1 MMVAKKSDV
10 CTATLTLSQNID
22 VNSLAAALATEDV
35 DIKTDSSSLSVEVS
49 ADNISDL
56 RARLNTTLRS
66 IQAASESLI
75 EVNRSR
81 LD

>member
-10 CTATLTLSQNID
+10 CSATLTLSKTVD
-22 VNSLAAALATEDV
+22 VNALAAALVTEEV
-35 DIKTDSSSLSVEVS
+35 GVVTDSSSLSVQVTAE
-49 ADNISDL
+49 NISDL
-56 RARLNTTLRS
+56 RARLNTALRS

-81 LD
+81 

>member
-1 MMVAKKSDV
+1 
-10 CTATLTLSQNID
+10 
-22 VNSLAAALATEDV
+22 
-35 DIKTDSSSLSVEVS
+35 LSVRVTAE
-49 ADNISDL
+49 NISDL

-81 LD
+81 

>member
-1 MMVAKKSDV
+1 MMEAKKSDA
-10 CTATLTLSQNID
+10 CSATLTLSQTID
-22 VNSLAAALATEDV
+22 ANSLAAALMTEDV
-35 DIKTDSSSLSVEVS
+35 VIENQPSSLTVQVS
-49 ADNISDL
+49 ANNISDL

-81 LD
+81 

>member
-10 CTATLTLSQNID
+10 CSATLTISQTVD
-22 VNSLAAALATEDV
+22 VNALADALATEDV
-35 DIKTDSSSLSVEVS
+35 DIETHSSSLAVQVS
-49 ADNISDL
+49 AGNISDL
-56 RARLNTTLRS
+56 RARLNTALRS

-81 LD
+81 

>member
-1 MMVAKKSDV
+1 MVAKKSDG

>member
-1 MMVAKKSDV
+1 MMVAKKSDA
-10 CTATLTLSQNID
+10 CSATLTLSQTVD
-22 VNSLAAALATEDV
+22 VNALVAALATEDV
-35 DIKTDSSSLSVEVS
+35 DIETHSSSLAVQVS

-56 RARLNTTLRS
+56 RARLNTALRS

-81 LD
+81 

>member
-1 MMVAKKSDV
+1 MMVAKKSDA
-10 CTATLTLSQNID
+10 CSATLTLSPSVD

-35 DIKTDSSSLSVEVS
+35 IIETDSSSLEVQVS
-49 ADNISDL
+49 ADNVSDL

-81 LD
+81 

>member
-10 CTATLTLSQNID
+10 CSATLTLSQTVD

-35 DIKTDSSSLSVEVS
+35 NIETHSSSLAVQVS

-56 RARLNTTLRS
+56 RARLNTALRS

-81 LD
+81 

>member
-1 MMVAKKSDV
+1 MVAKKSDV

>member
-1 MMVAKKSDV
+1 MMVAKKSDA
-10 CTATLTLSQNID
+10 CSATLTLSQNVD
-22 VNSLAAALATEDV
+22 VNALAAALATEDV
-35 DIKTDSSSLSVEVS
+35 DIETHSSSLAVQVS

-56 RARLNTTLRS
+56 RARLNTALRS

-81 LD
+81 

>member
-1 MMVAKKSDV
+1 MMVAKKSDA
-10 CTATLTLSQNID
+10 CSATLTFSQTVD
-22 VNSLAAALATEDV
+22 VNSMAAALATEDV
-35 DIKTDSSSLSVEVS
+35 DIEIHSSSLAVQVS

-81 LD
+81 